1 MSTQFILGDPS
12 AILPFLNGESAY
24 TPTPSPGSSRFQHFH
39 ISHNAPYLLPPPPPH
54 PLQKKVCISIVY
66 SFSWDGCNT
75 QEKWKTKV
83 MQIFGGVGGGGRIRC
98 VMGNVEVA
106 YYHWAVPQAAH
117 AIIGDLSMYTTILV
131 PKPVVSWSP
140 LVGYKLSRVALGTR
154 MVHHANIV
162 VFFRWKSWSCMCFDS
177 RNNLRLWSSPNNK
190 AVGFMDET
198 FGFVEETVAFWD
210 ISIVLQNF
218 AL

>member
-1 MSTQFILGDPS
+1 MRRGLNVHAIHSGWSIRHFAFFQRRISIYANPVPQGLLAFNTSTFPIMHLICS
-12 AILPFLNGESAY
+12 
-24 TPTPSPGSSRFQHFH
+24 
-39 ISHNAPYLLPPPPPH
+39 PPH
-54 PLQKKVCISIVY
+54 PLPKKVCISIVF

-83 MQIFGGVGGGGRIRC
+83 MQFFLGGGGAGADKVRYGKC
-98 VMGNVEVA
+98 GSGV
-106 YYHWAVPQAAH
+106 
-117 AIIGDLSMYTTILV
+117 L
-131 PKPVVSWSP
+131 P
-140 LVGYKLSRVALGTR
+140 LGCATGRPCNNRRLEH
-154 MVHHANIV
+154 VHHANVV

-198 FGFVEETVAFWD
+198 FGFVEETVGFWD

-218 AL
+218 ALS

>member
-12 AILPFLNGESAY
+12 AILPFFNGESAY
-24 TPTPSPGSSRFQHFH
+24 TPIPSPGSSRFQHFH
-39 ISHNAPYLLPPPPPH
+39 ISHNAPYLLPPPPRTPSK
-54 PLQKKVCISIVY
+54 KKVCISIVF

-83 MQIFGGVGGGGRIRC
+83 MQILFFLAGGGGADKVRYGKC
-98 VMGNVEVA
+98 GSGV
-106 YYHWAVPQAAH
+106 
-117 AIIGDLSMYTTILV
+117 L
-131 PKPVVSWSP
+131 P
-140 LVGYKLSRVALGTR
+140 LGCATGRPCSNRRLEH
-154 MVHHANIV
+154 VHHANVV

-177 RNNLRLWSSPNNK
+177 QNNLRLWSSPNNK

-198 FGFVEETVAFWD
+198 FGFVEETVGFWD

-218 AL
+218 ALS